1 MRLFNLIFKR
11 YIFLSVVPLSSAFVY
26 RISTSL
32 IQSKSLNKCCRQL
45 PLYVKKEMNEDGN
58 DVINIDD
65 KGFLKRCMNVAKE
78 GFGTKA
84 RNVASTMCVG
94 DTVVPL
100 CSNLEMRA
108 SLAQR
113 GIYPGVDY
121 KVCELEKRE
130 NEPSEAWIQ
139 PAYPL
144 RPHLE
149 RSDWP
154 VYVRPEEDVP
164 LWLSQ
169 DSYNA
174 GTALGTF
181 ILALTNLSI
190 AAVLAFLIRFVYVPT
205 ESMIPAL
212 MPGDV
217 VLVTRSIPPVF
228 RPHVGD
234 VAFFDPPEE
243 LDRAIAESSV
253 GKAGAAVPTKGKQFL
268 KRVVAIPGEK
278 VGVRSSNPVVETN
291 KLSKT
296 REAVTGEY
304 LHPEVFPPSS
314 WDRPI
319 SNDPLK
325 NDEFFVAGDNGARSV
340 DSRVWGPLREK
351 YIIGTV
357 KWVVYPPEHFGPV
370 MKGHFEEL

>member
-1 MRLFNLIFKR
+1 MKVFNSIFKGS
-11 YIFLSVVPLSSAFVY
+11 IFLSLLRLSFGFVPLSSSSIQYQKKDFLLL
-26 RISTSL
+26 SL
-32 IQSKSLNKCCRQL
+32 YSKIT
-45 PLYVKKEMNEDGN
+45 KEE
-58 DVINIDD
+58 NIEKRDEE
-65 KGFLKRCMNVAKE
+65 GFLKRLTNVAKE

-84 RNVASTMCVG
+84 RNVASTMREG

-108 SLAQR
+108 NLAQR

-121 KVCELEKRE
+121 KVCRLARE
-130 NEPSEAWIQ
+130 NNVREAWIQ

-190 AAVLAFLIRFVYVPT
+190 AAVLAFVIRFVYVPT

-217 VLVTRSIPPVF
+217 VLVTRTIPPL
-228 RPHVGD
+228 RPQVGD

-243 LDRAIAESSV
+243 LDKAIAESSV

-268 KRVVAIPGEK
+268 KRVVAVPGEK
-278 VGVRSSNPVVETN
+278 VGVRSSNTIVET
-291 KLSKT
+291 KT
-296 REAVTGEY
+296 FKMREALTGEY
-304 LHPEVFPPSS
+304 LHPEVFPFSS

-319 SNDPLK
+319 SNEALK
-325 NDEFFVAGDNGARSV
+325 KDEYFVTGDNGARSV
-340 DSRVWGPLREK
+340 DSRVWGPLKEK
-351 YIIGTV
+351 YLIGTV

-370 MKGHFEEL
+370 MKGHIEEL